1 MGTLG
6 LVLFIVL
13 LVAGVVSYFW
23 VRGIDYMQK
32 SHPDYKGEDFLNWD
46 ETETN
51 WEAADKHVTK
61 AAGRDGWDDN
71 LVHTEGDF

>member
-13 LVAGVVSYFW
+13 LVTGLISWRW
-23 VRGIDYMQK
+23 VKGIDYMK
-32 SHPDYKGEDFLNWD
+32 ENHPDYKGEDFLDWGKTEEDWQKAD
-46 ETETN
+46 E
-51 WEAADKHVTK
+51 HVTK

-71 LVHTEGDF
+71 LVHTEGGL